1 MGYDSLIGT
10 LINYE
15 DGDMIL
21 EWESGLRI
29 IGELDTVFETDNGL
43 DEDDIN
49 YREYDAAVFSVNNIL
64 SHPINNEGSVYNW
77 LKQEK
82 SSLIEISL
90 YDDPPSAVFLTDGKK
105 VWEREIHK

>member
-15 DGDMIL
+15 HSDMIL
-21 EWESGLRI
+21 EWKSGLRI

-49 YREYDAAVFSVNNIL
+49 YTEYDAAVFRVNNIL
-64 SHPINNEGSVYNW
+64 SRPNTNEGTVYNW

-82 SSLIEISL
+82 VHWLKFLSMMIPKCS
-90 YDDPPSAVFLTDGKK
+90 VFN
-105 VWEREIHK
+105 